1 MKKIFFIE
9 IILVITLVIINMYIW
24 NNGKVIST
32 PNLPVILSGQ
42 KGESDID
49 TIYCA
54 TLPLVW
60 NEMIDYYELESIE
73 FENYTSELI
82 ERLNKKLFTKEMIS
96 PDSYY
101 IKVGAKTPELKNQII
116 EDLTQKFSISKNYIL
131 DNIDFESQ
139 SNEILLYAVL
149 EKKLTFLEEFDI
161 LKAKSFNQSKED
173 VEYFGIDSDSEEKLY
188 QNVEILYY
196 DYVKNNPE
204 AAIKLQTKENEEI
217 ILYIPGENGEIS
229 QTFEELY
236 MKINELELKYNDLF
250 ETTYVGM
257 IKEFNKNDSLMIPN
271 INLDFIIKY
280 DELCNKEIKGTNGV
294 YISDV
299 IQNIKFELN
308 QKGAELFSE
317 SAIIN
322 DYMSGA
328 VSDARILNF
337 DKPFVMFLKEK
348 DMNNFYF
355 AIKIEDT
362 EYLKIGK

>member
-1 MKKIFFIE
+1 MKKIFLIE
-9 IILVITLVIINMYIW
+9 IVLIIIIVIINIYIW
-24 NNGKVIST
+24 TDNNVIST
-32 PNLPVILSGQ
+32 SNLPVMLSGQ
-42 KGESDID
+42 KGENE
-49 TIYCA
+49 IYCA
-54 TLPLVW
+54 TLPLAW
-60 NEMIDYYELESIE
+60 NEMMEYYELESIE

-82 ERLNKKLFTKEMIS
+82 EKLNKKLFTKEMIS

-101 IKVGAKTPELKNQII
+101 IKVGFKTSELKNQII
-116 EDLTQKFSISKNYIL
+116 DELTQRFPRTQNYIL
-131 DNIDFESQ
+131 DNINFESQ
-139 SNEILLYAVL
+139 SNEILFYTVL
-149 EKKLTFLEEFDI
+149 EKKLTFLEEFDT
-161 LKAKSFNQSKED
+161 LKVKSFNQSKEM
-173 VEYFGIDSDSEEKLY
+173 VEYFGINSESDEKLY

-217 ILYIPGENGEIS
+217 ILYIPGENGEIF

-236 MKINELELKYNDLF
+236 IKINELELKYNELF
-250 ETTYVGM
+250 ETTYAGLT
-257 IKEFNKNDSLMIPN
+257 KEFNKNDSLMIPN

-294 YISDV
+294 YISDI
-299 IQNIKFELN
+299 IQKIKFELN
-308 QKGAELFSE
+308 QKGAELFGE

-355 AIKIEDT
+355 AIKIENT
-362 EYLKIGK
+362 EYLKIDK